1 MIPSVPAMVP
11 ETIPKIVSNTSPSSA
26 TSHREKHPSKKSPS
40 DPEPVRFLLALFFVY
55 GIIIFAGSYY
65 VYTTFPFSVF
75 VAYFANVDLISRALT
90 HAFPEV
96 FDDIWA
102 RDADNITEYL
112 STRIIDLI
120 ALSGVFIHGIFVN
133 RYVSDLQAILTMV
146 SLAFVTFTFPEEGY
160 HRVVGWLD
168 SLIESI
174 PTTHGDLKKYDKYIQ
189 KGMYLLVA
197 LLFIVIEYYIIE
209 TFLIHEKM
217 R

>member
-1 MIPSVPAMVP
+1 MIPSVPAMIP
-11 ETIPKIVSNTSPSSA
+11 DTIPQIVSNTPI
-26 TSHREKHPSKKSPS
+26 THKEKHQSKASPK

-65 VYTTFPFSVF
+65 VYTNFPFSVF

-112 STRIIDLI
+112 STRIIDLV
-120 ALSGVFIHGIFVN
+120 ALSGVFIHGIFVK

-146 SLAFVTFTFPEEGY
+146 ALAFVTFTFPEEGY
-160 HRVVGWLD
+160 HRVVGWFD
-168 SLIESI
+168 SLIENI
-174 PTTHGDLKKYDKYIQ
+174 PTTHGELKKYDKYIQ
-189 KGMYLLVA
+189 KGMYLVVA
-197 LLFIVIEYYIIE
+197 FLFIVIEYYIIE